1 MAILLNNKAG
11 LKLGSTS
18 PAAIDLSSYVT
29 SITINRA
36 FDELEVSALGDT
48 GHKYVKGLESST
60 ITVDFLNDQGT
71 NGVLQTLQTLWGTNA
86 YFKIIGSTDTT
97 TYPVGAGNPIY
108 SGLILVNNTTDVSGA
123 VGDLQT
129 QSITFNVS
137 GSISVATTGSWT

>member
-11 LKLGSTS
+11 LKLGSSS
-18 PAAIDLSSYVT
+18 PASIDLSSYVT

-71 NGVLQTLQTLWGTNA
+71 SGVLQTLQSLWGTNA
-86 YFKIIGSTDTT
+86 YFKIIGTTDTT

-108 SGLILVNNTTDVSGA
+108 TGLILVNNTTDVSGA

-137 GSISVATTGSWT
+137 GSISVATTGTF

>member
-18 PAAIDLSSYVT
+18 PASIDLTSFVT

-71 NGVLQTLQTLWGTNA
+71 SGVLQTLQSLWGTNA

-97 TYPVGAGNPIY
+97 TYPVGAANPIY
-108 SGLILVNNTTDVSGA
+108 TGLILVNNTTDVNGA

-137 GSISVATTGSWT
+137 GSISVATTGTWS

>member
-11 LKLGSTS
+11 LKLGSAS
-18 PAAIDLSSYVT
+18 PASIDLSSYVT

-71 NGVLQTLQTLWGTNA
+71 SGVLQTLQSLWGTNA
-86 YFKIIGSTDTT
+86 YFKIIGTTDTT

-108 SGLILVNNTTDVSGA
+108 SGLILVNNTTDVNGA

-137 GSISVATTGSWT
+137 GAITIATTGTF

>member
-11 LKLGSTS
+11 LKLGATS
-18 PAAIDLSSYVT
+18 PAAIDLTSFVT

-71 NGVLQTLQTLWGTNA
+71 SGVLQTLQTLWGTNA

-108 SGLILVNNTTDVSGA
+108 SGLILVNNTTDVNGA

-137 GSISVATTGSWT
+137 GAITVATTGTF

>member
-11 LKLGSTS
+11 LKLGATS
-18 PAAIDLSSYVT
+18 PAAIDLTSFVT

-71 NGVLQTLQTLWGTNA
+71 SGVLQTLQTLWGTNA

-97 TYPVGAGNPIY
+97 TYPVGVGNPIY
-108 SGLILVNNTTDVSGA
+108 SGLILVNNTTDVNGA

-137 GSISVATTGSWT
+137 GAITVATTGTF

>member
-18 PAAIDLSSYVT
+18 PASIDLSSFVT

-71 NGVLQTLQTLWGTNA
+71 NGVLQTLQSLWGTNA

-108 SGLILVNNTTDVSGA
+108 SGLVLVNNTTDVNGA

-137 GSISVATTGSWT
+137 GAISVATTGTF

>member
-11 LKLGSTS
+11 LKLGSTG
-18 PAAIDLSSYVT
+18 PANIDLSTFVT

-60 ITVDFLNDQGT
+60 ITVDFLNDQGSS
-71 NGVLQTLQTLWGTNA
+71 GVLQTLQTLWGTNA

-108 SGLILVNNTTDVSGA
+108 TGLILVNNTTDVNGA

-137 GSISVATTGSWT
+137 GAISVATTGTWA

>member
-11 LKLGSTS
+11 LKLGASS
-18 PAAIDLSSYVT
+18 PANIDLSQWVT
-29 SITINRA
+29 NISITRS

-48 GHKYVKGLESST
+48 GHKYVKGLESAT
-60 ITVDFLNDQGT
+60 ITVDFLNDQGSS
-71 NGVLQTLQTLWGTNA
+71 GVLQTLQTLWGTNA

-108 SGLILVNNTTDVSGA
+108 TGLVLINNTTDVNGA

-129 QSITFNVS
+129 QSLSFNVS
-137 GSISVATTGSWT
+137 GSVSVATTGTW

>member
-18 PAAIDLSSYVT
+18 PASIDLSSYVT

-71 NGVLQTLQTLWGTNA
+71 NGVLQTLQSLWGTNA

-97 TYPVGAGNPIY
+97 TYAVGAGNPIY
-108 SGLILVNNTTDVSGA
+108 SGLVLVNNTTDVNGA

-137 GSISVATTGSWT
+137 GSISVATTGTWA

>member
-108 SGLILVNNTTDVSGA
+108 TGLMLINNTTDVNGA

-137 GSISVATTGSWT
+137 GAITVATTGTF